1 MRRFSGVETSRT
13 AQRRLETYDSDSRRV
28 GDFVTITRDFLESK
42 VQRTESPA
50 SSSKTSTTVDGTVV
64 RNELDRSIALTSLD
78 SIGLGTESSPAHGAG
93 IDDGVGLHVSQHVGS
108 NLKYAYAVG
117 QHVGRLM
124 IDLPSRMDSREAR
137 ALEMLRA
144 GSRVAESSK
153 PGEYVVA
160 SQTGKGLYTVRVPG
174 ALGGPGDCTCPDYAE
189 RRVPCKHVRLVR
201 HWLSAGVADSTTP
214 SPAPRLLPFAPRKRN
229 WVLYNR
235 GQMEEG
241 RLVKKLLRDLA
252 NGFPEPYKDPTLAG
266 RKPVPLR
273 DQAFCAVL
281 RSYYGFSLRRSH
293 DFRQMAVEKE
303 FLSSTHSYSLVSH
316 FLNRSDVTEG
326 LHDMLARSAIPLI
339 ALENRCAIDSTGL
352 RTSQFNYYRKEKYE
366 PARENVW
373 LKLHALVGVKTHII
387 PVLEV
392 TTGAANDCP
401 QFPIL
406 LKRAAANGF
415 EFKEVYADKAYQS
428 RENFNTANEL
438 EMLPFIPFK
447 SNQTGKAAGS
457 PLYHKMFWFFQYKR
471 EEFDNHY
478 GQRAQVESTFGAL
491 KQKLSET
498 LVSRKFTSQQN
509 EILCLAIAHNV
520 MVLVRQMFEADILP
534 DFLRPP
540 VAAPANLPPMMTT
553 NLPLFLNRTRP
564 ELTVPQSATLK

>member
-1 MRRFSGVETSRT
+1 
-13 AQRRLETYDSDSRRV
+13 
-28 GDFVTITRDFLESK
+28 
-42 VQRTESPA
+42 
-50 SSSKTSTTVDGTVV
+50 
-64 RNELDRSIALTSLD
+64 
-78 SIGLGTESSPAHGAG
+78 
-93 IDDGVGLHVSQHVGS
+93 
-108 NLKYAYAVG
+108 
-117 QHVGRLM
+117 M
-124 IDLPSRMDSREAR
+124 IDLPPKRTTREIR
-137 ALEMLRA
+137 ALGMIQA
-144 GSRVAESSK
+144 DHRVAKALGTS
-153 PGEYVVA
+153 GEYVVP
-160 SQTGKGLYTVRVPG
+160 SQAGRGLYRVRIGNPPG
-174 ALGGPGDCTCPDYAE
+174 TSDTCTCADFEE
-189 RRVPCKHVRLVR
+189 RHAPCKHIYLVRLDGKFEGMPLPSYGFGT
-201 HWLSAGVADSTTP
+201 HSPP
-214 SPAPRLLPFAPRKRN
+214 SPPKRN
-229 WVLYNR
+229 WALYNR

-252 NGFPEPYKDPTLAG
+252 NGFSEPHKDPKRAG

-303 FLSSTHSYSLVSH
+303 FLSSSHSYSLVSH
-316 FLNRSDVTEG
+316 FLNRADVTEG

-339 ALENRCAIDSTGL
+339 GLENTCAIDSTGL

-366 PARENVW
+366 PTRENVW
-373 LKLHALVGVKTHII
+373 LKLHALAGVKTHII

-392 TTGAANDCP
+392 TVGAANDCP
-401 QFPIL
+401 LFPIL

-415 EFKEVYADKAYQS
+415 QFKEVYADKAYQS
-428 RENFNTANEL
+428 RENFNTADVL

-447 SNQTGKAAGS
+447 SNQTGKTAGS

-509 EILCLAIAHNV
+509 EILCLAIAHNI
-520 MVLVRQMFEADILP
+520 MVLIRQMFEADILP
-534 DFLRPP
+534 DFLQPP
-540 VAAPANLPPMMTT
+540 ASAPANLPDMMAIEP
-553 NLPLFLNRTRP
+553 PLFPNRMEP
-564 ELTVPQSATLK
+564 ELTVPQSANPR